1 MHVTGLITEY
11 NPFHNGHLFHLK
23 KAKETTGADYTA
35 VVMSGSFVQRGAPAV
50 FDKYSRARAALL
62 SGADLVFEMPAPFST
77 ASAREFASYAVA
89 LFTAL
94 GAVDSICFGSECG
107 KIEPIL
113 HTARLLNEES
123 EPFKK
128 RLQDFLKEGKT
139 FPEARSAALAEE
151 GAEEAKL
158 LSSPNNILGVE
169 YCQAVLRQRSPLSCF
184 TIKREGNGYH
194 DPSLN
199 GALGSALAVRQA
211 LQSGTDVQALRF
223 LLPDPSFDSVCR
235 SIPVFL
241 DDFSGLLNYRL
252 LTEQEPE
259 RYAEIRPELAARIK
273 KLAPGFA
280 SFDQRIKELKSRQ
293 LTYTGVSRGL
303 IHLILGIEQRQ
314 MDLFKEA
321 GFAPYARILGFRKS
335 AAPLLRRIKEN
346 SSIPVISKLAG
357 AEKRLDPAGA
367 AMLACEI
374 QSSHL
379 YQNVRCEK
387 AASGA
392 FPGRTAVFQ
401 NEYTQPVLILDQET
415 SLLL

>member
-23 KAKETTGADYTA
+23 KARETAGADYTA

-50 FDKYSRARAALL
+50 FDKYSRTRAALL

-107 KIEPIL
+107 EIEPIL
-113 HTARLLNEES
+113 RAARLLNEES

-293 LTYTGVSRGL
+293 LTYTGVRRGL

>member
-23 KAKETTGADYTA
+23 KARETTGADYTA

-50 FDKYSRARAALL
+50 FDKYSRTRAALL

-107 KIEPIL
+107 EIEPIL
-113 HTARLLNEES
+113 RAARLLNEES
-123 EPFKK
+123 ESFKK

-139 FPEARSAALAEE
+139 FPEARSSALAEE

-184 TIKREGNGYH
+184 TIKREGKGYH
-194 DPSLN
+194 DPSLD
-199 GALGSALAVRQA
+199 GVLGSALAVRQA

-321 GFAPYARILGFRKS
+321 DFAPYARILGFRKS

>member
-23 KAKETTGADYTA
+23 KARETTGADYTA

-50 FDKYSRARAALL
+50 FDKYSRTRAALL

-94 GAVDSICFGSECG
+94 GALDSICFGSECG
-107 KIEPIL
+107 EIEPIL
-113 HTARLLNEES
+113 RAARLLNEES
-123 EPFKK
+123 ESFKK

>member
-23 KAKETTGADYTA
+23 KARETTGADYTA

-50 FDKYSRARAALL
+50 FDKYSRTRAALL

-107 KIEPIL
+107 EIEPIL
-113 HTARLLNEES
+113 RAARLLNEES
-123 EPFKK
+123 ESFKK

-223 LLPDPSFDSVCR
+223 LLPDPSFDSICR

>member
-23 KAKETTGADYTA
+23 KARETTGADYTA

-50 FDKYSRARAALL
+50 FDKYSRTRAALL

-107 KIEPIL
+107 EIEPIL
-113 HTARLLNEES
+113 RAARLLNEES
-123 EPFKK
+123 ESFKK

-387 AASGA
+387 AASGS

>member
-23 KAKETTGADYTA
+23 KARESTGADYTA

-50 FDKYSRARAALL
+50 FDKYSRTRAALL

-107 KIEPIL
+107 EIEPIL
-113 HTARLLNEES
+113 RAARLLNEES
-123 EPFKK
+123 ESFKK

>member
-23 KAKETTGADYTA
+23 KARETTGADYTA

-50 FDKYSRARAALL
+50 FDKYSRTRAALL

-107 KIEPIL
+107 EIEPIL
-113 HTARLLNEES
+113 RAARLLNEES
-123 EPFKK
+123 ESFKK

-139 FPEARSAALAEE
+139 FPEARSSALAEE

-321 GFAPYARILGFRKS
+321 DFAPYARILGFRKS

>member
-23 KAKETTGADYTA
+23 KARETAGADYTA

-50 FDKYSRARAALL
+50 FDKYSRTRAALL

-107 KIEPIL
+107 EIEPIL
-113 HTARLLNEES
+113 RAARLLNEES
-123 EPFKK
+123 ESFKK

>member
-23 KAKETTGADYTA
+23 KARETTGADYTA

-50 FDKYSRARAALL
+50 FDKYSRTRAALL

-107 KIEPIL
+107 EIEPIL
-113 HTARLLNEES
+113 RAARLLNEES
-123 EPFKK
+123 ESFKK

-184 TIKREGNGYH
+184 TIKREGKGYH
-194 DPSLN
+194 DPSLD
-199 GALGSALAVRQA
+199 GVLGSALAVRQA

>member
-23 KAKETTGADYTA
+23 KARETTGADYTA

-50 FDKYSRARAALL
+50 FDKYSRTRAALL

-107 KIEPIL
+107 EIEPIL
-113 HTARLLNEES
+113 RAARLLNEES

>member
-23 KAKETTGADYTA
+23 KARETTGADYTA

-50 FDKYSRARAALL
+50 FDKYSRTRAALL

-107 KIEPIL
+107 EIEPIL
-113 HTARLLNEES
+113 RAARLLNEES
-123 EPFKK
+123 ESFKK

-321 GFAPYARILGFRKS
+321 DFAPYARILGFRKS

-357 AEKRLDPAGA
+357 DEKRLDPAGA

>member
-23 KAKETTGADYTA
+23 KARETTGADYTA

-151 GAEEAKL
+151 GEEAAKL
-158 LSSPNNILGVE
+158 LSTPNNILGVE

-184 TIKREGNGYH
+184 TIKREGKGYH
-194 DPSLN
+194 DPSLD
-199 GALGSALAVRQA
+199 GVLGSALAVRQA

>member
-23 KAKETTGADYTA
+23 KARETAGADYTA
-35 VVMSGSFVQRGAPAV
+35 VGMSGSFVQRGAPAV
-50 FDKYSRARAALL
+50 FDKYSRTRAALL

-107 KIEPIL
+107 EIEPIL
-113 HTARLLNEES
+113 RAARLLNEES

>member
-23 KAKETTGADYTA
+23 KARETTGADYTA

-50 FDKYSRARAALL
+50 FDKYSRTWAALL

-107 KIEPIL
+107 EIEPIL
-113 HTARLLNEES
+113 RAARLLNEES
-123 EPFKK
+123 ESFKK

-194 DPSLN
+194 DPSLD
-199 GALGSALAVRQA
+199 GVLGSALAVRQA

-273 KLAPGFA
+273 KLAPGSA

>member
-23 KAKETTGADYTA
+23 KARETAGADYTA
-35 VVMSGSFVQRGAPAV
+35 VVISGSFVQRGAPAV
-50 FDKYSRARAALL
+50 FDKYSRTRAALL

-107 KIEPIL
+107 EIEPIL
-113 HTARLLNEES
+113 RAARLLNEES

>member
-23 KAKETTGADYTA
+23 KARESTGADYTA

-50 FDKYSRARAALL
+50 FDKYSRTRAALL

-89 LFTAL
+89 LFTSL

-107 KIEPIL
+107 EIEPIL
-113 HTARLLNEES
+113 RAARLLNEES
-123 EPFKK
+123 ESFKK

>member
-23 KAKETTGADYTA
+23 KARETTGADYTA

-50 FDKYSRARAALL
+50 FDKYSRTQAALL

-107 KIEPIL
+107 EIEPIL
-113 HTARLLNEES
+113 RAARLLNEES
-123 EPFKK
+123 ESFKK

-184 TIKREGNGYH
+184 TIKREGKGYH
-194 DPSLN
+194 DPSLD
-199 GALGSALAVRQA
+199 GVLGSALAVRQA

>member
-23 KAKETTGADYTA
+23 KARETAGADYTA

-50 FDKYSRARAALL
+50 FDKYSRTRAALL

-107 KIEPIL
+107 EIEPIL
-113 HTARLLNEES
+113 RAARLLNEES

-158 LSSPNNILGVE
+158 LSAPNNILGVE

-194 DPSLN
+194 DPSLD
-199 GALGSALAVRQA
+199 GVLGSALAVRQA

>member
-151 GAEEAKL
+151 GEEAAKL
-158 LSSPNNILGVE
+158 LSTPNNILGVE

-184 TIKREGNGYH
+184 TIKREGKGYH
-194 DPSLN
+194 DPSLD
-199 GALGSALAVRQA
+199 GVLGSALAVRQA

>member
-1 MHVTGLITEY
+1 MQVTGLITEY

-23 KAKETTGADYTA
+23 KARETAGADYTA

-50 FDKYSRARAALL
+50 FDKYSRTRAALL

-107 KIEPIL
+107 EIEPIL
-113 HTARLLNEES
+113 RTARLLNEES

-151 GAEEAKL
+151 GEEEAKL
-158 LSSPNNILGVE
+158 LSAPNNILGVE

-184 TIKREGNGYH
+184 TIKREGKGYH
-194 DPSLN
+194 DPSLD
-199 GALGSALAVRQA
+199 GVLGSALAVRQA

>member
-23 KAKETTGADYTA
+23 KARETAGADYTA

-151 GAEEAKL
+151 GEEAAKL
-158 LSSPNNILGVE
+158 LSTPNNILGVE

-184 TIKREGNGYH
+184 TIKREGKGYH
-194 DPSLN
+194 DPSLD
-199 GALGSALAVRQA
+199 GVLGSALAVRQA

>member
-23 KAKETTGADYTA
+23 KARESTGADYTA

-50 FDKYSRARAALL
+50 FDKYSRTRAALL

-107 KIEPIL
+107 EIEPIL
-113 HTARLLNEES
+113 RAARLLNEES

-346 SSIPVISKLAG
+346 SSIPVIIKLAG

>member
-23 KAKETTGADYTA
+23 KARETTGADYTA

-50 FDKYSRARAALL
+50 FDKYSRTRAALL

-107 KIEPIL
+107 EIEPIL
-113 HTARLLNEES
+113 RAARLLNEES
-123 EPFKK
+123 ESFKK

-273 KLAPGFA
+273 KLAPGSA

-321 GFAPYARILGFRKS
+321 DFAPYARILGFRKS

>member
-23 KAKETTGADYTA
+23 KARETTGADYTA
-35 VVMSGSFVQRGAPAV
+35 VVMSGSFVHRGAPAV
-50 FDKYSRARAALL
+50 FDKYSRTRAALL

-107 KIEPIL
+107 EIEPIL
-113 HTARLLNEES
+113 RAARLLNEES
-123 EPFKK
+123 ESFKK

-321 GFAPYARILGFRKS
+321 DFAPYARILGFRKS

>member
-23 KAKETTGADYTA
+23 KARETTGADYTA

-50 FDKYSRARAALL
+50 FDKYSRTRAALL

-107 KIEPIL
+107 EIEPIL
-113 HTARLLNEES
+113 RAARLLNEES
-123 EPFKK
+123 ESFKK

-199 GALGSALAVRQA
+199 GVLGSALAVRQA

>member
-50 FDKYSRARAALL
+50 FDKYSRTRAALL

-107 KIEPIL
+107 EIEPIL

-151 GAEEAKL
+151 GEEAAKL
-158 LSSPNNILGVE
+158 LSTPNNILGVE

-184 TIKREGNGYH
+184 TIKREGKGYH
-194 DPSLN
+194 DPSLD
-199 GALGSALAVRQA
+199 GVLGSALAVRQA

>member
-23 KAKETTGADYTA
+23 KARETAGADYTA

-151 GAEEAKL
+151 GEEAAKL
-158 LSSPNNILGVE
+158 LSTPNNILGVE
-169 YCQAVLRQRSPLSCF
+169 YCQAVLRQRSSLSCF
-184 TIKREGNGYH
+184 TIKREGKGYH
-194 DPSLN
+194 DPSLD
-199 GALGSALAVRQA
+199 GVLGSALAVRQA

>member
-23 KAKETTGADYTA
+23 KARETTGADYTA

-50 FDKYSRARAALL
+50 FDKYSRTRAALL

-151 GAEEAKL
+151 GEEAAKL
-158 LSSPNNILGVE
+158 LSTPNNILGVE

-184 TIKREGNGYH
+184 TIKREGKGYH
-194 DPSLN
+194 DPSLD
-199 GALGSALAVRQA
+199 GVLGSALAVRQA

-346 SSIPVISKLAG
+346 SSIPVISKLA
-357 AEKRLDPAGA
+357 EKRLDPAGA

>member
-23 KAKETTGADYTA
+23 KARETTGADYTA

-50 FDKYSRARAALL
+50 FDKYSRTRAALL

-107 KIEPIL
+107 EIEPIL
-113 HTARLLNEES
+113 RAARLLNEES
-123 EPFKK
+123 ESFKK

-194 DPSLN
+194 DPSLD
-199 GALGSALAVRQA
+199 GVLGSALAVRQA

-273 KLAPGFA
+273 KLAPGSA

-387 AASGA
+387 AASGS

>member
-23 KAKETTGADYTA
+23 KARETTGADYTA

-50 FDKYSRARAALL
+50 FDKYSRTRAALL

-107 KIEPIL
+107 EIEPIL
-113 HTARLLNEES
+113 RAARLLNEES

-223 LLPDPSFDSVCR
+223 LLPDPYFDSVCR

>member
-151 GAEEAKL
+151 GEEAAKL
-158 LSSPNNILGVE
+158 LSTPNNILGVE

-184 TIKREGNGYH
+184 TIKREGKGYH
-194 DPSLN
+194 DPSLD
-199 GALGSALAVRQA
+199 GVLGSALAVRQA

-223 LLPDPSFDSVCR
+223 LLPDPSFGSVCR

>member
-23 KAKETTGADYTA
+23 KARETTGADYTA

>member
-23 KAKETTGADYTA
+23 KARETTGADYTA

-50 FDKYSRARAALL
+50 FDKYSRTRAALL

-107 KIEPIL
+107 EIEPIL
-113 HTARLLNEES
+113 RAARLLNEES
-123 EPFKK
+123 ESFKK

-139 FPEARSAALAEE
+139 FPEARSAAMAEE

-194 DPSLN
+194 DPSLD
-199 GALGSALAVRQA
+199 GVLGSALAVRQA

-273 KLAPGFA
+273 KLAPGSA

>member
-23 KAKETTGADYTA
+23 KARETTGADYTA

-50 FDKYSRARAALL
+50 FDKYSRTRAALL

-107 KIEPIL
+107 EIEPIL
-113 HTARLLNEES
+113 RAARLLNEES
-123 EPFKK
+123 ESFKK

-169 YCQAVLRQRSPLSCF
+169 YYQAVLRQRSPLSCF

>member
-23 KAKETTGADYTA
+23 KARETTGADYTA

-50 FDKYSRARAALL
+50 FDKYSRTRAALL

-107 KIEPIL
+107 EIEPIL
-113 HTARLLNEES
+113 RAARLLNEES
-123 EPFKK
+123 ESFKK

>member
-1 MHVTGLITEY
+1 MHL
-11 NPFHNGHLFHLK
+11 
-23 KAKETTGADYTA
+23 
-35 VVMSGSFVQRGAPAV
+35 
-50 FDKYSRARAALL
+50 YSRTRAALL

-107 KIEPIL
+107 EIEPIL
-113 HTARLLNEES
+113 RAARLLNEES

>member
-23 KAKETTGADYTA
+23 KARETTGADYTA

-50 FDKYSRARAALL
+50 FDKYSRTRAALL

-107 KIEPIL
+107 EIEPIL
-113 HTARLLNEES
+113 RAARLLNEES
-123 EPFKK
+123 ESFKK

-321 GFAPYARILGFRKS
+321 DFAPYARILGFRKS